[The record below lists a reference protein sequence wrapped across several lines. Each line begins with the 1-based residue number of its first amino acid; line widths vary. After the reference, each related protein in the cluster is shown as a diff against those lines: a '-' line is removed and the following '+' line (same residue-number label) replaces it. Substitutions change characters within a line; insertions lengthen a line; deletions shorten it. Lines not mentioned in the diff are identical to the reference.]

1 MNSSAV
7 EDVTAWKEVRGQLML
22 AIQLTQDSI
31 SAEKAKRRFLL
42 EEIYLNVEQNGK
54 LKATSTWIPQNSTK
68 KKKSGK
74 KAVSLVNG
82 TKSKNSKNSKKARPS
97 PSKAS
102 AVAAVTKK
110 SKKKL
115 KISIRSTKE
124 AKAKKVKN
132 ILKNPSSQTPASTMS
147 SVSQYEL
154 GVSSLTGTN
163 TKFMTHPPAI
173 DDGIDDDDGG
183 GDGDIYNFADQFLPQ
198 DQESMHSHQ
207 SGVSAYNDGSIS
219 GSAVPIDIFQT
230 SLESTAAAVAVAS
243 QVALQAFGSSSPIS
257 ISEPSGITLTA
268 PASTSDFLFQ
278 ELLQQQGVDDE
289 EEEDAF

>member
-1 MNSSAV
+1 MNSSDV
-7 EDVTAWKEVRGQLML
+7 EDVSAWREVRGQLML

-42 EEIYLNVEQNGK
+42 EEIYLNVEQDGK

-74 KAVSLVNG
+74 KEVSLVDG
-82 TKSKNSKNSKKARPS
+82 TKSKNSKKARPS

-115 KISIRSTKE
+115 KISMRSTKE
-124 AKAKKVKN
+124 AKAKIIKKL
-132 ILKNPSSQTPASTMS
+132 LKNPSSQTPASTMS
-147 SVSQYEL
+147 SVSQYEV

-173 DDGIDDDDGG
+173 DDGIDDDDGDG
-183 GDGDIYNFADQFLPQ
+183 DGDGDIYNFADQFLPQ

-207 SGVSAYNDGSIS
+207 SGVSAYNDGSIT
-219 GSAVPIDIFQT
+219 GSAVPMDIFQT

>member
-1 MNSSAV
+1 MNSSDV
-7 EDVTAWKEVRGQLML
+7 EDVSAWREVRGQLML

-42 EEIYLNVEQNGK
+42 EEIYLNVEQDGK

-74 KAVSLVNG
+74 KAVSLVDG
-82 TKSKNSKNSKKARPS
+82 TNSKKARPS

-115 KISIRSTKE
+115 KISMRSTKE
-124 AKAKKVKN
+124 AKAKKVKKL
-132 ILKNPSSQTPASTMS
+132 LKNPSSQTPASTMS
-147 SVSQYEL
+147 SVSQYEV

-173 DDGIDDDDGG
+173 DDGIDDDDGD

-207 SGVSAYNDGSIS
+207 SGVSAYNDGSIT
-219 GSAVPIDIFQT
+219 GSAVPMDIFQT

>member
-1 MNSSAV
+1 MNSSDV
-7 EDVTAWKEVRGQLML
+7 EDVSAWREVRGQLML

-42 EEIYLNVEQNGK
+42 EEIYLNVEQDGK

-74 KAVSLVNG
+74 KEVSLVDG
-82 TKSKNSKNSKKARPS
+82 TKSKNSKKARPL

-115 KISIRSTKE
+115 KISMRSTKE
-124 AKAKKVKN
+124 AKAKKVKKL
-132 ILKNPSSQTPASTMS
+132 LKNPSSQTPASTMS
-147 SVSQYEL
+147 SVSQYEV

-173 DDGIDDDDGG
+173 DDGIDDDDGD

-207 SGVSAYNDGSIS
+207 SGVSAYNDGSIT
-219 GSAVPIDIFQT
+219 GSAVPMDIFQT